1 MLTILDLRD
10 TDDPQDYLHRTV
22 QTLVEG
28 EVVAVPTEAGY
39 GLIAH
44 ALNGEAVEKLIRL
57 NHQLNDR
64 GKDDASSSGASSRD
78 PANSSGTENP
88 SGTASF
94 SDQCS
99 LLLPSVQ
106 AAGDYLVDWSPLVRR
121 LAQRCWPGPLQI
133 EANSSDSKSLTA
145 CLCGGALSLA
155 ASSSGQVAFRVVSH
169 RVIEGIHRYLRGP
182 LLFAGLNDDHGKAIT
197 TAAHAAESLI
207 DSVPLLLDD
216 GPTRYGGRPTSVSV
230 ENQFFTVRHQGVI
243 EEAAMNQIIKPVVV
257 LVCTGNTCR
266 SPMAETLLRERF
278 RVKFGRED
286 LVRVLSAGVAAGSG
300 YGASSQAVEVMGQRG
315 LDLTGHSSQPL
326 DDELINVA
334 DVILTMT
341 RGHRSAILAAWPE
354 LSDRVQTLRRDGG
367 DVSDPVGMPVEVY
380 EACAKQIDS
389 ELEAWIEGLD
399 DDFFPSKLAGV

>member
-10 TDDPQDYLHRTV
+10 TDDPQDYLHRTI
-22 QTLVEG
+22 QTLAEG

-39 GLIAH
+39 GLVAH
-44 ALNGEAVEKLIRL
+44 ALNPAAVEKMA
-57 NHQLNDR
+57 QLNQKASE
-64 GKDDASSSGASSRD
+64 GFSADAPTD
-78 PANSSGTENP
+78 LPAGHLMGP
-88 SGTASF
+88 
-94 SDQCS
+94 CS

-106 AAGDYLVDWSPLVRR
+106 AAGDYLVDWPPLVRR

-133 EANSSDSKSLTA
+133 EVAPNRSKSLTG
-145 CLCGGALSLA
+145 CLCGGASSLV
-155 ASSSGQVAFRVVSH
+155 ASSSGQVAFRVVSQ

-182 LLFAGLNDDHGKAIT
+182 LLFLELRDSHGKTIT
-197 TAAHAAESLI
+197 NANQAAEYLI

-216 GPTRYGGRPTSVSV
+216 GPTRYGGGPTSVSV
-230 ENQFFTVRHQGVI
+230 ESQHYAIRHQGVI

-286 LVRVLSAGVAAGSG
+286 LVRVLSAGVAAGDG

-315 LDLTGHSSQPL
+315 LDLTGHSSQSL
-326 DDELINVA
+326 DDELIKVA

-354 LSDRVQTLRRDGG
+354 LADRVQTLRRDGG

-399 DDFFPSKLAGV
+399 DDFFPSELAGL